1 MRKSLLLSLL
11 ISCFYQAH
19 AQENPRLIEEI
30 NTSGASSN
38 PQDIT
43 FFNGDAYFIADD
55 GIHGRELW
63 KSNGTEEGT
72 VLVKDIN
79 PGLHHGFS
87 EDTYDTRTDLI
98 AINGT
103 LYLVASDGE
112 HGLELWKSDGTEA
125 GTVLVKDINNGS
137 GGSEIDEMMFYE
149 DALYFSAHA
158 GDYSYELWKSDGT
171 EAGTIMV
178 EGATATTIGCAS
190 PQNLTEVNGTLY
202 FRASDQLDYNTKL
215 WKYDGTTPEVVYD
228 VDATHLTAVGA
239 ILYFVGKDGIN
250 GREIW
255 KSDGTEVGTHLV
267 KDIYPGY
274 TLTTP
279 ESLTEVNGLL
289 FFAHQNSD
297 NNQEL
302 WCSDGTAVGT
312 KMVKDINPNSDPEMD
327 RSSHP
332 RSLRNMNGILY
343 FVADNG
349 TGSELWKSDGTEEG
363 TTMVKN
369 ITSEEENVTQGSF
382 PSNLTPVGNILYF
395 TAIQG
400 DNSQEALWK
409 SDGTEEGTVL
419 IKEIY
424 QGDKHTFF
432 NVFQNIDGTL
442 FFRAD
447 DGTNGVELW
456 KSDGTEAGTTLVKNI
471 NANGEGGQLEHFINT
486 GEHIYFIANGN
497 GNPSNELWRTDGK
510 AISKVGNNL
519 RITNLYNYSA
529 PIATIGSALYF
540 SGSSEYYEILR
551 HRAGSD
557 QVSMIKEIY
566 LPGGGSKASHFFNLD
581 GMLYFTARNEYGRG
595 LWKSDGTN
603 AGTVLVKDIS
613 SETNGY
619 AEFHS
624 FTNVN
629 GTLFF
634 VTNEGDGDME
644 LYKSDGTEAGTT
656 LVKNINPNTGY
667 PTSSFPLFLAN
678 FQNKL
683 YFRADDG
690 TGSELW
696 KSDGTEAGT
705 IKIIDL
711 YDGYPGGNPA
721 DLVVAGNSLYF
732 SAFDETHGR
741 ELWKTDGTDAGTIM
755 VKEIQIGTDF
765 NFGPERLFDADG
777 TLYFVVD
784 DGVHGKEL
792 WKSDGSEAGTT
803 LVKDINPNGDS
814 NADDFLYAQDLLYF
828 TADDGTHG
836 KELWVTDGTENGTKM
851 IADIYPGAY
860 SSAPANKILL
870 NNQLIFSATT
880 TLGSELWV
888 YDLPNEAPVSE
899 DHSISVA
906 EDSVW
911 HFTKADFAF
920 IDADANTLVSVKIN
934 QSTTVGSLF
943 LDTNANDQLDENEAA
958 ITDNIE
964 VLAEQLAQ
972 LTFVPEL
979 NGYGDQYDSFTFQ
992 VSDGKDYSDTHTLI
1006 INVTPVADA
1015 PNVTEATA
1023 VYQQFNSEGLVITPN
1038 AADGEE
1044 VKYFAITGIQH
1055 GTVYL
1060 HNETTAVPDS
1070 TFISV
1075 SEASKGLRFMGDI
1088 VGQGSFLVQACMDTT
1103 QMNWEANQTQ
1113 AFITITKASQAI
1125 AFANMAAD
1133 ATVGDSILLT
1143 AAATSDLPVTYT
1155 VSGSA
1160 VLRENMLIF
1169 KEAGEITITASQ
1181 AGNAFY
1187 HPATDVSLIITAREE
1202 EVEEENTVTSIA
1214 PPQEEDARVFP
1225 NPTLGTLQIEVNNEW
1240 VGGTVHLTDI
1250 IGRSVYH
1257 QTISSDQ
1264 TILLDIYHEKPGFY
1278 IAILK
1283 KGDKRKTF
1291 KILKK

>member
-55 GIHGRELW
+55 GIHGQELW

-228 VDATHLTAVGA
+228 INPGKLTAVGTT
-239 ILYFVGKDGIN
+239 LFFVGDDNTHGP
-250 GREIW
+250 ELW
-255 KSDGTEVGTHLV
+255 KSDGTEVGTALV
-267 KDIYPGY
+267 KDIYQGSF
-274 TLTTP
+274 TWLTP
-279 ESLTEVNGLL
+279 DQLTNVDGTL
-289 FFAHQNSD
+289 FFTHQDSD
-297 NNQEL
+297 
-302 WCSDGTAVGT
+302 
-312 KMVKDINPNSDPEMD
+312 
-327 RSSHP
+327 
-332 RSLRNMNGILY
+332 
-343 FVADNG
+343 DNL
-349 TGSELWKSDGTEEG
+349 ELWKSDGTETG
-363 TTMVKN
+363 TVLVKDIYPGDN
-369 ITSEEENVTQGSF
+369 GSS
-382 PSNLTPVGNILYF
+382 PYYLTPVGN
-395 TAIQG
+395 Q
-400 DNSQEALWK
+400 
-409 SDGTEEGTVL
+409 V
-419 IKEIY
+419 
-424 QGDKHTFF
+424 FF
-432 NVFQNIDGTL
+432 VATDETH
-442 FFRAD
+442 
-447 DGTNGVELW
+447 GVELW
-456 KSDGTEAGTTLVKNI
+456 KSDGTEAGTELVQNI
-471 NANGEGGQLEHFINT
+471 DLNDSDDYSGSYPE
-486 GEHIYFIANGN
+486 
-497 GNPSNELWRTDGK
+497 
-510 AISKVGNNL
+510 NL
-519 RITNLYNYSA
+519 LA
-529 PIATIGSALYF
+529 IGST
-540 SGSSEYYEILR
+540 
-551 HRAGSD
+551 
-557 QVSMIKEIY
+557 
-566 LPGGGSKASHFFNLD
+566 
-581 GMLYFTARNEYGRG
+581 LYFTAASTEHSS
-595 LWKSDGTN
+595 LW
-603 AGTVLVKDIS
+603 
-613 SETNGY
+613 
-619 AEFHS
+619 
-624 FTNVN
+624 
-629 GTLFF
+629 
-634 VTNEGDGDME
+634 
-644 LYKSDGTEAGTT
+644 KSDGTEAGT
-656 LVKNINPNTGY
+656 VQIKSIYQGNDY
-667 PTSSFPLFLAN
+667 PTYSDFSDIDGALFFTADDGIHGTELWKSDGTEAGTALAKDVNTNGVDSDPQNFVISGNQLFFTLGSSVLSPLGKTDGMSASMYSEDISVYIKDHSPTMVNIGPSVYITGKSNNSSGIELYKASSTGQDFTLLKDINAGSNGSFATGLFDFQGTLFFSADNGTDGHELWKSDGTEAGTAMVKDISTSTSSTQFHSFTAVESTLFFVADDNTHGLELWKTDGTEAGTVMVKDIDESTGFFPGSSAPLYLVN

-732 SAFDETHGR
+732 SAFDEIHGR
-741 ELWKTDGTDAGTIM
+741 ELWKTDGTDAGTVM

-765 NFGPERLFDADG
+765 NFGPEKLFDADG

-1103 QMNWEANQTQ
+1103 QMNWEADQTQ
-1113 AFITITKASQAI
+1113 AFITITKASQTI

-1240 VGGTVHLTDI
+1240 VGGIVHLTDI